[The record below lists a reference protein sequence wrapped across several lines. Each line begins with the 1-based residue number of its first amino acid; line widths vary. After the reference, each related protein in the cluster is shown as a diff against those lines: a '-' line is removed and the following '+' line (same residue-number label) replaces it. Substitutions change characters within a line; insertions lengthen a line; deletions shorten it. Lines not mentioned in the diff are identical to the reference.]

1 MAHTQPAPTRCTRK
15 SCEIPPKTWF
25 LMTAASKTQ
34 SFTDRSVSLQ
44 DPKRLEDKRLENMYI
59 VPPSKIWIPEVFIQN
74 LGSIKKKSRVKYIYF
89 FYSCV
94 LRRWSHFLASH
105 LKSRSEISY
114 SIGFFCKYVFTHYLK
129 DFAQYLPDQ
138 LFLVNILHLAEKGA
152 RWYILYTSNVC
163 KIPLPLRNISEFQ

>member
-74 LGSIKKKSRVKYIYF
+74 LGSIKKKSRVEYIYF
-89 FYSCV
+89 FDSCV

-114 SIGFFCKYVFTHYLK
+114 SIGFFCQYVFTH
-129 DFAQYLPDQ
+129 
-138 LFLVNILHLAEKGA
+138 FLISYNIY
-152 RWYILYTSNVC
+152 RISCFWSIFYILQKNSPSNDVC

>member
-44 DPKRLEDKRLENMYI
+44 DPKRLEDKRFENMCI

-74 LGSIKKKSRVKYIYF
+74 LGSIKKRVEYLLF
-89 FYSCV
+89 
-94 LRRWSHFLASH
+94 WFLCTTA
-105 LKSRSEISY
+105 LKSLLSQPSEIKVWN
-114 SIGFFCKYVFTHYLK
+114 IGFFCNYLFTHFLK
-129 DFAQYLPDQ
+129 DFVQYLPDQ
-138 LFLVNILHLAEKGA
+138 LFLVNILHLAEKKPVGI
-152 RWYILYTSNVC
+152 YYMSNVC
-163 KIPLPLRNISEFQ
+163 KIRYL

>member
-1 MAHTQPAPTRCTRK
+1 MQEALFSCTIFNTAQLSVCVAAAAMAHTQPAPTRCTRK

-74 LGSIKKKSRVKYIYF
+74 LGSIKESSI
-89 FYSCV
+89 ST
-94 LRRWSHFLASH
+94 FL
-105 LKSRSEISY
+105 I
-114 SIGFFCKYVFTHYLK
+114 
-129 DFAQYLPDQ
+129 
-138 LFLVNILHLAEKGA
+138 LVYYGVEV
-152 RWYILYTSNVC
+152 TS
-163 KIPLPLRNISEFQ
+163 

>member
-44 DPKRLEDKRLENMYI
+44 DPKRLEDKRLENMHI
-59 VPPSKIWIPEVFIQN
+59 VPPSKIWIPEVFIQK
-74 LGSIKKKSRVKYIYF
+74 LGRIKESSIYF
-89 FYSCV
+89 FDSCV
-94 LRRWSHFLASH
+94 LLRRWSHFLASH

-138 LFLVNILHLAEKGA
+138 LFLVNILQLAEKKPVGI
-152 RWYILYTSNVC
+152 Y
-163 KIPLPLRNISEFQ
+163 